1 MGAVSSIVLLIVTQ
15 CTGFGLAGTFWPA
28 TPRTPLTRDVVGM
41 LQDILIKPTAMHWP
55 ATLVTVQLFTTLHDD
70 RSKMTQKRLH
80 IFMVVGTV
88 CFFYQVMRFLG
99 LRFAKTEDMPTSSCL
114 ASFSRRLPLSPHFV
128 TSTTTPGF
136 SGLSDQGITAS
147 ACSTLA

>member
-28 TPRTPLTRDVVGM
+28 TPGTPLTKSFVGM

-88 CFFYQVMRFLG
+88 CFIYQVSV
-99 LRFAKTEDMPTSSCL
+99 SSYP
-114 ASFSRRLPLSPHFV
+114 RIPH
-128 TSTTTPGF
+128 S
-136 SGLSDQGITAS
+136 
-147 ACSTLA
+147 